1 MRIATAPVSWGIF
14 EIEGISAQ
22 RPYAE
27 VLDEM
32 SQAGYE
38 GTELGPYG
46 YLPTDPTLLRME
58 LAQRH
63 LELVTAFVPV
73 SLSEPEHFERGLSEV
88 LRVADL
94 LGALGVTLV
103 VLADALHPQR
113 MAIAGRVTPEDGL
126 TESQWETAVAFLHR
140 VAMACRTR
148 GLRVAFHHHAGTF
161 VETPQEIER
170 LLAMTD
176 PDLIGL
182 CLDTG
187 HFVYGG
193 GDPIQAVRTYGSRL
207 WHVHTKDVNPKVLE
221 RVKREPLTFAEAVRE
236 GLFCP
241 LGDGLID
248 FPLLIQ
254 QLRAQDYRG
263 WIVVEQDVDPN
274 RPGVDPLRDAL
285 RSRTYLGQILER
297 LDLTD

>member
-14 EIEGISAQ
+14 EIEGMGAQ
-22 RPYAE
+22 RSYAE

-46 YLPTDPTLLRME
+46 YLPSDPIHLRAE
-58 LAQRH
+58 LARRY

-73 SLSEPEHFERGLSEV
+73 PLSEPERFERAFADV
-88 LRVADL
+88 LRTADL
-94 LGALGVTLV
+94 LSALGVTLLV
-103 VLADALHPQR
+103 VADALTPHR

-126 TESQWETAVAFLHR
+126 AESQWETAVAFLHR
-140 VAMACRTR
+140 IAAACRAR

-161 VETPQEIER
+161 IETPQEIER

-176 PDLIGL
+176 PEAIGL

-193 GDPIQAVRTYGSRL
+193 GDPIHAVRTYGPRI
-207 WHVHTKDVNPKVLE
+207 WHVHAKDVDPKVLE
-221 RVKREPLTFAEAVRE
+221 RVRREPLTFTEAVRA

-241 LGDGLID
+241 LGDGLVD
-248 FPLLIQ
+248 FPTLIRE
-254 QLRAQDYRG
+254 LRGQHYRG
-263 WIVVEQDVDPN
+263 WIVVEQDVDPSHPN
-274 RPGVDPLRDAL
+274 ANPLRDAMRSQIYL
-285 RSRTYLGQILER
+285 RQIFEH

>member
-14 EIEGISAQ
+14 EIKGIGAQ
-22 RPYAE
+22 RPYSE

-32 SQAGYE
+32 NRAGYE

-46 YLPTDPTLLRME
+46 YLPTDPKLLRRE
-58 LAQRH
+58 LAHRH

-73 SLSEPEHFERGLSEV
+73 PLSEPDRLEDAFSEA

-94 LGALGVTLV
+94 LGALGATLL

-113 MAIAGRVTPEDGL
+113 MAIAGRVTSEDGF
-126 TESQWETAVAFLHR
+126 TERQWETAAAFLHR
-140 VAMACRTR
+140 VAGACRIR

-161 VETPQEIER
+161 VETPSEIER

-176 PDLIGL
+176 PDMIGL

-193 GDPIQAVRTYGSRL
+193 GDPIHAVRTYESRI

-221 RVKREPLTFAEAVRE
+221 RVRREPLTFLEAVRE

-241 LGDGLID
+241 LGDGLVD
-248 FPLLIQ
+248 FPTLIQ
-254 QLRAQDYRG
+254 ELRAQGYRG
-263 WIVVEQDVDPN
+263 WIVVEQDVDPR
-274 RPGVDPLRDAL
+274 RPDVDPLRDAI
-285 RSRTYLGQILER
+285 RSRIYLRRILER
-297 LDLTD
+297 FDLTE